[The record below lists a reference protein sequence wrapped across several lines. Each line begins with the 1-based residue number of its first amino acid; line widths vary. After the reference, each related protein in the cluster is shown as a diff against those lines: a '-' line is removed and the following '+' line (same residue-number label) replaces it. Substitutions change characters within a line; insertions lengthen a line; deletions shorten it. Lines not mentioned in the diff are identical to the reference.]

1 MPLIGELHDF
11 ALHDF
16 LYLVARGL
24 KTGSLVL
31 RRPDTDARLFFEK
44 GKLVSVVRP
53 LQSERLGE
61 MLIRIGKITQ
71 PQLDQALALQRA
83 GNLRPIGEILVEL
96 GHITKEDWQS
106 SVQMVIENTVYDL
119 FTWHDGQFEFRAGE
133 PPPAQEIQTPVPI
146 AVENLIMEGVRRVD
160 ELTRIKERIPSTDML
175 VCLTEHAA
183 DPKGEV
189 NLTAEEW
196 RIFARVNNR
205 TSIDALAERLN
216 QSLFQVSSVVF
227 GLIVYGLV
235 KVVPDRAAA

>member
-1 MPLIGELHDF
+1 MPLVGELRDF

-31 RRPDTDARLFFEK
+31 HRPHTDATLFFEK

-53 LQSERLGE
+53 LPRERMGE
-61 MLIRIGKITQ
+61 ILIRSGKISHT
-71 PQLDQALALQRA
+71 QLDQALAVQ
-83 GNLRPIGEILVEL
+83 GTGDLRQIGEILVDL

-119 FTWHDGQFEFRAGE
+119 FTWREGHFKFRAGE
-133 PPPAQEIQTPVPI
+133 PPLAEEIQTPVPI

-160 ELTRIKERIPSTDML
+160 ELTRIKERIPSTDMVVL
-175 VCLTEHAA
+175 LSDHAA
-183 DPKGEV
+183 DTEGDV

-196 RIFARVNNR
+196 RIFARINNH

-216 QSLFQVSSVVF
+216 QSLFQVSSTIF

-235 KVVPDRAAA
+235 EVIPATTTA

>member
-1 MPLIGELHDF
+1 MPLVGDLHDF

-31 RRPDTDARLFFEK
+31 HQPHADATLFFEK

-53 LQSERLGE
+53 LPRERLGE

-71 PQLDQALALQRA
+71 SQLDEALAVQRA
-83 GNLRPIGEILVEL
+83 SNLRPIGEILVEL
-96 GHITKEDWQS
+96 GHITRDDWQS
-106 SVQMVIENTVYDL
+106 SVRMVIENTVYDL

-133 PPPAQEIQTPVPI
+133 PPPAEEIQTPVPI

-160 ELTRIKERIPSTDML
+160 ELTRIQERISSTDML
-175 VCLTEHAA
+175 VCLTERAA

-196 RIFARVNNR
+196 RIFARVDNH

-216 QSLFQVSSVVF
+216 QSLFQVSSTVF

-235 KVVPDRAAA
+235 EVVPDRAAT